1 MKIENL
7 CVSFDD
13 KVIFDN
19 FSYQFEDTGV
29 YIINGASGKGKTTL
43 FNVISGVLKPDSG
56 KVFLE
61 GKRVSYMFQE
71 NRLFADFSVLENV
84 SCVTSQTEQDLAE
97 CRRILERLGLGNEF
111 DSYPNELSG
120 GMQRRVAL
128 ARALV
133 YNADVLLLDEAFK
146 GLDEDTCKT
155 AIDVVLEYA
164 ETKLIIISAHM
175 LDRTLFDKYTEINI

>member
-7 CVSFDD
+7 SIRFDD

-19 FSYQFEDTGV
+19 FNYAFEESGV
-29 YIINGASGKGKTTL
+29 YVINGASGKGKTTL

-56 KVFLE
+56 RVDLG

-71 NRLFADFSVLENV
+71 NRLFPDFSVLENV
-84 SCVTSQTEQDLAE
+84 SCVTNQTETDLSFCKE
-97 CRRILERLGLGNEF
+97 ILQKLSLGDEL
-111 DSYPNELSG
+111 DSYPKELSG

-133 YNADVLLLDEAFK
+133 YDAEIILLDEAFK
-146 GLDEDTCKT
+146 GLDEETCKT
-155 AIDVVLEYA
+155 AIDVVLEYGKG
-164 ETKLIIISAHM
+164 KLILVSAHM
-175 LDRTLFDKYTEINI
+175 LDRSMFGNYTEIDI